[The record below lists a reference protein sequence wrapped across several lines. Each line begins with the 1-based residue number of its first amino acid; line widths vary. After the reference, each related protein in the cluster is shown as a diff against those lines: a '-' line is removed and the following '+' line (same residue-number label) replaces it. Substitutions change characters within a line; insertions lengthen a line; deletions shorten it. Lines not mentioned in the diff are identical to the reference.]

1 MIQSKWGNAIGQ
13 GAGIIN
19 FVMYSIRRY
28 ELILTTFIL
37 AALFGSGCTDDR
49 ENPVGGDLNQIAD
62 SGRIIQVSELLNSSF
77 KKSKEYTTEGLP
89 GADTVIYGFLKVDSD
104 SFDYEVRFYKNHK
117 ESVELGAEF
126 AEEGSGPY
134 AVLKKRDALY
144 KEGIRDR
151 RVVIGGLEG
160 AIEGGSTGPK
170 YGGYLI
176 YENLIM
182 LCQGAN
188 VEQSMERCEFLTNML
203 NPNK

>member
-1 MIQSKWGNAIGQ
+1 
-13 GAGIIN
+13 
-19 FVMYSIRRY
+19 MYFIRRY
-28 ELILTTFIL
+28 ELILTTVIL

-49 ENPVGGDLNQIAD
+49 ENSGQGGLIQIAD
-62 SGRIIQVSELLNSSF
+62 SGRIIHVSELLESPF
-77 KKSKEYTTEGLP
+77 KKFKEYSTEGLP
-89 GADTVIYGFLKVDSD
+89 GAEAVIYGFLKVDSD

-117 ESVELGAEF
+117 ESVELGTEF
-126 AEEGSGPY
+126 AEEGSGPS
-134 AVLKKRDALY
+134 AVIKKRNALY